1 RMEIQEVA
9 EEGWRAVQWGCCGKF
24 EGLEQVENLRQHSE
38 RMRIKKSG
46 ADHRQKTNCGYQSGG
61 WRNKLGVWD

>member
-1 RMEIQEVA
+1 MEIQEVA

-46 ADHRQKTNCGYQSGG
+46 ADHRQKTNCAYQGAMEVVGG
-61 WRNKLGVWD
+61 GR